1 MADVDASDM
10 RVGLAADGKIVWAND
25 LETGRMHW
33 TWPSRVMDLLPLPN
47 VTHLLKKLFC
57 PPRQMADVDASDM
70 RVDLAAGGHIAWAND
85 LETGRMYWTWP
96 SSVMDLLRPAYPGQL
111 AKIQRN
117 LLNLIGL
124 VDPGTLPGLRCAPS

>member
-1 MADVDASDM
+1 MPAYVLLTSAECHPCQTNANNVRIDVASH
-10 RVGLAADGKIVWAND
+10 LIVSAC
-25 LETGRMHW
+25 R
-33 TWPSRVMDLLPLPN
+33 
-47 VTHLLKKLFC
+47 
-57 PPRQMADVDASDM
+57 PRQMADVDASDM

-117 LLNLIGL
+117 LLNLVGL
-124 VDPGTLPGLRCAPS
+124 VDPGTLPGLRSAP